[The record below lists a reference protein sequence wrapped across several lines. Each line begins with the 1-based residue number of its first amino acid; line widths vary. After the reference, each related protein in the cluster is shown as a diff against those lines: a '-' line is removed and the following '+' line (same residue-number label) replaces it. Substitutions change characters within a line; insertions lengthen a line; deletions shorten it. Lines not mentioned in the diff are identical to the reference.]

1 MAFLWIEP
9 TGWMN
14 FAESGPMPLEPLEP
28 LDFPLD
34 RPFTG
39 EEAEVSAST
48 LARLVAHGH
57 LRRVVRGVFVNSAL
71 ADTLA
76 LRAAA
81 VGLVVPAH
89 AVVTDRTAAWLHG
102 VDVLLPG
109 NQLVVPDVEVFDR
122 RRGRRTRRDT
132 VRSGQRMMPD
142 SDVMRVG
149 DVAVTTPLRTAID
162 LGRQRQPAR
171 AFAEAEAMVRAGVAV
186 EEILRELPRFA
197 GYRWIRQFRELA
209 PLLDPRPESI
219 PESIMRFR
227 WLGTGQPRP
236 EPQRPVIGP
245 QGQEWRLDLG
255 IDELYFAVEYD
266 GKEFHE
272 GVQWQQHDA
281 ERRGW
286 VARNTPWMV
295 KVIGKENLFGHDA
308 NFESRL
314 PGWIREA
321 RATLG
326 ERLRR
331 GRRWYDD
338 VGD

>member
-1 MAFLWIEP
+1 MTL
-9 TGWMN
+9 G
-14 FAESGPMPLEPLEP
+14 SLSLPM
-28 LDFPLD
+28 D
-34 RPFTG
+34 RPFTA
-39 EEAEVSAST
+39 EEADVSATT

-57 LRRVVRGVFVNSAL
+57 LRRAVRGVFVSSAL

-109 NQLVVPDVEVFDR
+109 EQLVVPDVEVFDR
-122 RRGRRTRRDT
+122 RRGRRTRRGT

-142 SDVMRVG
+142 SDVMRIA
-149 DVAVTTPLRTAID
+149 DVTVTTPLRTAID

-236 EPQRPVIGP
+236 EPQRARGRSAGSGVAPRSWDRRALLRRRVRR
-245 QGQEWRLDLG
+245 QGVPRGRAAAARCRAARLG
-255 IDELYFAVEYD
+255 RPEYALD
-266 GKEFHE
+266 GE
-272 GVQWQQHDA
+272 GDRQR
-281 ERRGW
+281 ESLRPRR
-286 VARNTPWMV
+286 
-295 KVIGKENLFGHDA
+295 
-308 NFESRL
+308 
-314 PGWIREA
+314 
-321 RATLG
+321 
-326 ERLRR
+326 RLRESAAR
-331 GRRWYDD
+331 VDP
-338 VGD
+338 